1 MKALIVGLLL
11 AAGGPAAFAAPV
23 PELICDPD
31 ARVTFDT
38 SWIGTASVTLTSD
51 VHWKLPRTGHEPL
64 TSGSQLRGLTRS
76 GPEELQSIPENTS
89 FVTYQPRAESSP
101 LSPTLY
107 VDRDLLS
114 GTEQDGLV
122 VAEMRVAAID
132 VAASSQF
139 HVYHCRR
146 R

>member
-1 MKALIVGLLL
+1 MKPLIVGLLL
-11 AAGGPAAFAAPV
+11 LGGPVAIAAPV
-23 PELICDPD
+23 PELVCDPD

-38 SWIGTASVTLTSD
+38 SWIGNASVTLSAD

-64 TSGSQLRGLTRS
+64 TSSIQMRDLARG
-76 GPEELQSIPENTS
+76 GPEELQSVPDNTS
-89 FVTYQPRAESSP
+89 FVTYQPQDQGSP
-101 LSPTLY
+101 LSTTLY

-122 VAEMRVAAID
+122 VAETRAAAID
-132 VAASSQF
+132 SSAASQF